1 MFESM
6 IVLIF
11 IVLFLC
17 MFAYKVIV
25 QSVNGRN
32 CAIFI
37 NLMTIGRDVTCSPLE
52 LIVPHHEE
60 NKFLLARKTNKQ
72 TDMQISCAVIPLL

>member
-1 MFESM
+1 MFDSM
-6 IVLIF
+6 KVLIF

-37 NLMTIGRDVTCSPLE
+37 NFMTIGRDLKLKE
-52 LIVPHHEE
+52 
-60 NKFLLARKTNKQ
+60 
-72 TDMQISCAVIPLL
+72 